1 MPTGRR
7 KRHSSDKVL
16 PHAKLWLERDGEY
29 VFGRGI
35 SEILKAVERTG
46 SIKAAARRLGKSYRF
61 IWGKIKRTERAIGV
75 PLVHTHV
82 GGQGVHRSDLT
93 DVARDLVRGFDA
105 LRGRVFEVVHQEFHE
120 FLRPHLERSLDP

>member
-1 MPTGRR
+1 MLSGPR
-7 KRHSSDKVL
+7 KRRSSDKVV
-16 PHAKLWLERDGEY
+16 PRAKLWLERNGEY

-35 SEILKAVERTG
+35 SEILKAVEQTG

-61 IWGKIKRTERAIGV
+61 IWGKIKRTERAIGA

-82 GGQGVHRSDLT
+82 GGQGAHRSDLT
-93 DVARDLVRGFDA
+93 DLARDLVREFDA
-105 LRGRVFEVVHQEFHE
+105 LRGRVSEVVNQEFHE